1 MITITRGTINTIILT
16 LTEKASI
23 GNPVFLFVFS
33 SDQAR
38 QAYSCIAA
46 DQSEFTYR
54 YNEFLITE
62 TASPNP
68 LTGEVSLPSPGDY
81 HYAVYQQTSTSNLD
95 PTLADGLLETGKL
108 IVSTTSSDTNN
119 TYDSEPK
126 TNIVYG
132 E

>member
-1 MITITRGTINTIILT
+1 MITITRGTANTIILT
-16 LTEKASI
+16 LTEKVSI
-23 GNPVFLFVFS
+23 GNPVFLFVFTN
-33 SDQAR
+33 DQTR

-54 YNEFLITE
+54 YNEFSITE
-62 TASPNP
+62 TASPNL
-68 LTGEVSLPSPGDY
+68 LTGQVSLPSPGEY
-81 HYAVYQQTSTSNLD
+81 HYSVYQQTSTTNLD
-95 PTLADGLLETGKL
+95 PTLAEGLLETGKL
-108 IVSTTSSDTNN
+108 VVLITDYDTNN

>member
-1 MITITRGTINTIILT
+1 MITITRGTTNTIILT
-16 LTEKASI
+16 LTENVSI
-23 GNPVFLFVFS
+23 GNPVFLFLFTD
-33 SDQAR
+33 DQTR

-68 LTGEVSLPSPGDY
+68 LTSQVNLPSPGDY

-108 IVSTTSSDTNN
+108 IVLTTSTVINN

>member
-1 MITITRGTINTIILT
+1 MITITRGTINTIVLT
-16 LTEKASI
+16 LTEKLSI
-23 GNPVFLFVFS
+23 GNPTFLFVFS
-33 SDQAR
+33 NDQTR

-46 DQSEFTYR
+46 DQSEYPYR

-62 TASPNP
+62 IASPDP

-95 PTLADGLLETGKL
+95 PALAEGLLETGKL
-108 IVSTTSSDTNN
+108 IVLTTNIDSDNI
-119 TYDSEPK
+119 YDSEPK

>member
-1 MITITRGTINTIILT
+1 MITITRGTTNTIILT
-16 LTEKASI
+16 LTENVSI
-23 GNPVFLFVFS
+23 GNPVFLFVFTD
-33 SDQAR
+33 DQTN

-62 TASPNP
+62 TASPNL
-68 LTGEVSLPSPGDY
+68 LTSQINLPSPGDY

-95 PTLADGLLETGKL
+95 PSLSEGLLETGKL
-108 IVSTTSSDTNN
+108 VVLTTSSDTNN

-126 TNIVYG
+126 SNIVYG

>member
-1 MITITRGTINTIILT
+1 MITITRGTTNTIILT
-16 LTEKASI
+16 LTEKVSI
-23 GNPVFLFVFS
+23 GNPVFLFVFTC
-33 SDQAR
+33 DQTR
-38 QAYSCIAA
+38 QAYSCIAS

-54 YNEFLITE
+54 YNEFLIAE
-62 TASPNP
+62 TASPNL
-68 LTGEVSLPSPGDY
+68 LTSEISLPFPGDY

-95 PTLADGLLETGKL
+95 PDLSDGLLETGKL
-108 IVSTTSSDTNN
+108 IVLTTGSDANN

>member
-1 MITITRGTINTIILT
+1 MITITRGTTNTIILT
-16 LTEKASI
+16 LTEKVSI
-23 GNPVFLFVFS
+23 GSPVFLFVFTN
-33 SDQAR
+33 DQTR

-62 TASPNP
+62 TASPNL
-68 LTGEVSLPSPGDY
+68 LTSEISLPAPGDY
-81 HYAVYQQTSTSNLD
+81 HYAVYQQTSTSSLD
-95 PTLADGLLETGKL
+95 PTLADGLLETGKMVVL
-108 IVSTTSSDTNN
+108 TTSTDTNN